1 MTQDTGFCDRLRAA
15 LEAAKL
21 SHAEVAKSLG
31 VARSSVTHY
40 CSGRSEPDL
49 EQIRAMAKVA
59 NVRPEW
65 LAWGTGEAALQ
76 PSAADL
82 DVAPAPTLPDASR
95 AA

>member
-1 MTQDTGFCDRLRAA
+1 MTEDTRFSDRLRTA

-21 SHAEVAKSLG
+21 THAEVAESLG
-31 VARSSVTHY
+31 VARSTVTHY

-49 EQIRAMAKVA
+49 EQIRAMATLA
-59 NVRPEW
+59 GVRSEW
-65 LAWGTGEAALQ
+65 LAWGTGEAALP

-82 DVAPAPTLPDASR
+82 DVAPAPTLPASTE